1 MGIDVLLTIFVL
13 KSISGAGGPPDGQV
27 MDISGHFRPF
37 PAPKWVRYAP
47 DRATIVHFILG
58 INVALQNFVLKLIS
72 EAGGAPGG
80 QVLAVPGPHAV
91 RDGRHQNVN

>member
-1 MGIDVLLTIFVL
+1 MVRDD
-13 KSISGAGGPPDGQV
+13 PDCA
-27 MDISGHFRPF
+27 S
-37 PAPKWVRYAP
+37 
-47 DRATIVHFILG
+47 IVHFIWR

-91 RDGRHQNVN
+91 REGRHQNVN